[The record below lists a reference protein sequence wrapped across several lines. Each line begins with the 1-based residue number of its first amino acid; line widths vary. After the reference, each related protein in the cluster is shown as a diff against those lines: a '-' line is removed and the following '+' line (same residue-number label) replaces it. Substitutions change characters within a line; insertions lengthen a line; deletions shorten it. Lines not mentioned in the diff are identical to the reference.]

1 MREIIRKFTMGHAKQ
16 MIAPVAWLFLEGVS
30 ISFPAIA
37 VYFAINIL
45 IASYSNPVDIDIRGL
60 NKIAITMF
68 VLFLIQFIISMVTF
82 LRTFL
87 PAAKHSSENKMDFIH
102 KLRKLPLGFF
112 SKKMT
117 GELINTFTGDF
128 LALEQSMVGLFTGI
142 LGLVISC
149 ILTSVFMFYFNPVMA
164 TAFYLTLPIAGVI
177 LFFSLKTLEKL
188 SIRLKS
194 TKDKIS
200 DVLNEYLIGMK
211 VLKSYN
217 QTGEGF
223 SRLKNAYMELMKQ
236 SMKAESI
243 GGSLL
248 GLALT
253 FVRLGL
259 PLMCFVGAYL
269 LLGGKTGLV
278 EYLSLIIIGTKI
290 ISPLLIWVRHMAVL
304 RNHVVSANRIDN
316 IMRESELSGNEEIKE
331 ITDIVFDNVSFSYL
345 KESEEPVLNNI
356 SFTIPSGKLTAIV
369 GASGSGKSTIL
380 RLIARFWDID
390 SGSISIGNNELSSIN
405 PETWLKNIS
414 MVLQE
419 VYLFNQSIRD
429 NILFGRH
436 DATEEEMI
444 EAAQKASCH
453 DFIMQLP
460 DGYDTIV
467 GEGGSTL
474 SGGEK
479 QRISIAR
486 AILKNAPILLL
497 DEPTSSLDAKNE
509 DLVQN
514 AISNLVKDKTVV
526 MIAHRLKTIE
536 NADQIIVLEKGRVI
550 EVGSHRELIKQ
561 KKTYHRFWNLQN
573 KSKEWIISRGGM

>member
-1 MREIIRKFTMGHAKQ
+1 M
-16 MIAPVAWLFLEGVS
+16 LFRS
-30 ISFPAIA
+30 
-37 VYFAINIL
+37 
-45 IASYSNPVDIDIRGL
+45 
-60 NKIAITMF
+60 
-68 VLFLIQFIISMVTF
+68 
-82 LRTFL
+82 
-87 PAAKHSSENKMDFIH
+87 
-102 KLRKLPLGFF
+102 
-112 SKKMT
+112 
-117 GELINTFTGDF
+117 
-128 LALEQSMVGLFTGI
+128 
-142 LGLVISC
+142 
-149 ILTSVFMFYFNPVMA
+149 
-164 TAFYLTLPIAGVI
+164 
-177 LFFSLKTLEKL
+177 
-188 SIRLKS
+188 
-194 TKDKIS
+194 
-200 DVLNEYLIGMK
+200 
-211 VLKSYN
+211 
-217 QTGEGF
+217 
-223 SRLKNAYMELMKQ
+223 
-236 SMKAESI
+236 
-243 GGSLL
+243 
-248 GLALT
+248 
-253 FVRLGL
+253 
-259 PLMCFVGAYL
+259 
-269 LLGGKTGLV
+269 
-278 EYLSLIIIGTKI
+278 
-290 ISPLLIWVRHMAVL
+290 
-304 RNHVVSANRIDN
+304 
-316 IMRESELSGNEEIKE
+316 
-331 ITDIVFDNVSFSYL
+331 
-345 KESEEPVLNNI
+345 LNNI
-356 SFTIPSGKLTAIV
+356 SFTIPSAKLIAIV

-536 NADQIIVLEKGRVI
+536 NADQIIVLEKDRVI
-550 EVGSHRELIKQ
+550 EIESHREQ
-561 KKTYHRFWNLQN
+561 
-573 KSKEWIISRGGM
+573 